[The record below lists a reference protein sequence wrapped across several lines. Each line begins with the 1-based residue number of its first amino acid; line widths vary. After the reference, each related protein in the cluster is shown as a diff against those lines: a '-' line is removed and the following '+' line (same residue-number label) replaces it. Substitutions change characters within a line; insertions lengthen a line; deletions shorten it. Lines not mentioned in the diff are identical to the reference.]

1 VDPGS
6 GGNFIRVQMLGRNFV
21 EIKKQ
26 KKRKRPTAAPV
37 HFIAE
42 TELSRQN
49 VLENKKINR

>member
-1 VDPGS
+1 M
-6 GGNFIRVQMLGRNFV
+6 RGRNFV

-49 VLENKKINR
+49 VSENKKINR